1 VIWLDNMKK
10 TLLTIVVIGLVG
22 LITYQLFVYKQGYS
36 SIKEEQYKKTVD
48 SLVLEIEKK
57 DVKIASL
64 DSTRGILDSLLISD
78 KAKLAELA
86 KKAEQYRKKYDKERN
101 RLHDMSDDDVISE
114 FSKAFE

>member
-1 VIWLDNMKK
+1 MKK
-10 TLLTIVVIGLVG
+10 TLLIIVAIGLVG
-22 LITYQLFVYKQGYS
+22 LITYQLFVYKQKYS
-36 SIKEEQYKKTVD
+36 SFKEEQYKKTID
-48 SLVLEIEKK
+48 SLNLEIGKK
-57 DVKIASL
+57 DIKISSL

-101 RLHDMSDDDVISE
+101 RINDMSDDDVISE

>member
-1 VIWLDNMKK
+1 MKK

-22 LITYQLFVYKQGYS
+22 LITYQLFVFKQNYS
-36 SIKEEQYKKTVD
+36 SAKEEQYKHTID
-48 SLVLEIEKK
+48 SLNLEIGKK
-57 DVKIASL
+57 DTKIASL

-101 RLHDMSDDDVISE
+101 RINDMSDDNVISE